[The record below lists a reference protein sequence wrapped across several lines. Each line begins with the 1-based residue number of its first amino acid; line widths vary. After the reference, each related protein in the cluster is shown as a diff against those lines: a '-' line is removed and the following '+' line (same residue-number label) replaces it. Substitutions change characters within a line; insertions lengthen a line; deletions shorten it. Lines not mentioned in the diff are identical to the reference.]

1 MSRLTVITRPALEP
15 VTADEVKTHTHVS
28 HSAEDALIAS
38 WIKSARELAEGYQ
51 RRAYITQTLELS
63 FDEFPETPL
72 YLPRS
77 PLISVVSVTY
87 TDYLNADTVIAAADY
102 IVDTGGEPGRI
113 DLAYSAEWPVV
124 TLRSLNSVR
133 IRFTAGY
140 GASAND
146 VPANVKD
153 AIMLY
158 CAYRYNNRQGQ
169 EQTGDVSDI
178 PETFWTLLRHDR
190 IYMAGRD

>member
-1 MSRLTVITRPALEP
+1 MGRLKIITGPAVEP
-15 VTADEVKTHTHVS
+15 LTADEVKTHTHVS

-38 WIKSARELAEGYQ
+38 WIKSGRELAEGYQ

-63 FDEFPETPL
+63 FDSFPDTPF

-77 PLISVVSVTY
+77 PLQSVTSVTY
-87 TDYLNADTVIAAADY
+87 TDYLNADTVWAAANY

-113 DLAYSAEWPVV
+113 DLAYSVTWPAV
-124 TLRSLNSVR
+124 TLRSINSVK
-133 IRFTAGY
+133 IRFVAGY
-140 GASAND
+140 GATALF
-146 VPANVKD
+146 VPENVKD

-158 CAYRYNNRQGQ
+158 CAYRYNNRQGA
-169 EQTGDVSDI
+169 EQTGDVPDV

-190 IYMAGRD
+190 IW